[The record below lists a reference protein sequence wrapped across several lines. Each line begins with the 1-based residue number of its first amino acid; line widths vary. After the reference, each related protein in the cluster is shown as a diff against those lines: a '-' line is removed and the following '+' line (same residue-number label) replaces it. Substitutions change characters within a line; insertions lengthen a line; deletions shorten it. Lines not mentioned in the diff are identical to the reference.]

1 MVHDAVM
8 SDRGSYVLRG
18 GRAGANRLQVLARSL
33 QAGTDALLDQVC
45 VPSGANCLDVGC
57 GAGDVT
63 LDLARRV
70 GARGTVTAVD
80 LDHVQIEVVRE
91 RAAAEHLD
99 NINYVVADIDHL
111 PDLAPMDLV
120 YSRNVL
126 QHLPHPVDALRRM
139 WAQVGADGVLVAEDA
154 DFDGTFCYP
163 PQAAFDFWIE
173 RYSQVLRS
181 HGGDPQS
188 GRKLVARFLAADTPQ
203 PEIRVNERAYL
214 TGESKQLPYLTV
226 EATADAMIDAGVATR
241 QQITEAITRL
251 RELSNDPTV
260 LFGMPRN
267 VQVWAR
273 RA

>member
-1 MVHDAVM
+1 MHDAVV
-8 SDRGSYVLRG
+8 SDGGSYVLRG

-33 QAGTDALLDQVC
+33 QEGTDALLDQVRI
-45 VPSGANCLDVGC
+45 PFGGTCLDVGC

-63 LDLARRV
+63 LELARRV
-70 GARGTVTAVD
+70 GAKGTVTAVD
-80 LDHVQIEVVRE
+80 RDHIQIEVVRE
-91 RAAAEHLD
+91 RAAAERLD
-99 NINYVVADIDHL
+99 NVNYVLADIDRL
-111 PDLAPMDLV
+111 PDLAPVDLV

-139 WAQVGADGVLVAEDA
+139 WAQVRADGVLVAEDA

-188 GRKLVARFLAADTPQ
+188 GRKLVARFLAADIPTP
-203 PEIRVNERAYL
+203 EVRVNERAYL
-214 TGESKQLPYLTV
+214 LGESKQLPYLTV

-241 QQITEAITRL
+241 QQITEAITQL
-251 RELSNDPTV
+251 RELSHDPTV